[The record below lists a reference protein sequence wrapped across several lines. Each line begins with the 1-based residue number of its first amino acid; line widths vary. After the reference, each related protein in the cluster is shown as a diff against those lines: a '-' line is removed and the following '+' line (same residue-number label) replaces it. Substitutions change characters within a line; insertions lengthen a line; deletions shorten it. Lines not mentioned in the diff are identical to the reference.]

1 VEYGAAIALALVRDF
16 DGSQTL
22 AKDLEARFPEDTAV
36 RFSYLPSLG
45 ALVALKHNEPQRA
58 VELLQSAV
66 PYEMGAPPSSFI
78 GFFGAF
84 YPVFLRGEA
93 FLAEHRGSE
102 AAMEFQKVL
111 AHRGIVVSDPVGALA
126 RLQLG
131 RAFRMAGD
139 QVKAKAAYHDFLI
152 LWKDADR
159 DIPIWKQAQAEYAQ
173 LP

>member
-1 VEYGAAIALALVRDF
+1 
-16 DGSQTL
+16 
-22 AKDLEARFPEDTAV
+22 
-36 RFSYLPSLG
+36 
-45 ALVALKHNEPQRA
+45 
-58 VELLQSAV
+58 
-66 PYEMGAPPSSFI
+66 MGAPPSSFI

-111 AHRGIVVSDPVGALA
+111 VHRGIVVSDPVGALA
-126 RLQLG
+126 RLQLR